1 MKHIKLANAILGR
14 MGDYF
19 RTMPASVMIANTGIV
34 GSALTAGRIAKAA
47 KAEAAAAAA
56 AAKRLKD
63 ADEAFSVLPPTWLA

>member
-14 MGDYF
+14 MGEYF

-47 KAEAAAAAA
+47 AAAA

>member
-14 MGDYF
+14 MGEYF

-56 AAKRLKD
+56 AKRLKD
-63 ADEAFSVLPPTWLA
+63 ADEAFSVLPPTWWA